1 MLTSSSKAAA
11 AADWPDGL
19 AGAAAPTVAHSHANI
34 AKSMLDEFNLPKL
47 SRRRLAC

>member
-19 AGAAAPTVAHSHANI
+19 AGAAPTVALARKYCKI
-34 AKSMLDEFNLPKL
+34 DAMDEFNLPKL
-47 SRRRLAC
+47 SRRRLAS